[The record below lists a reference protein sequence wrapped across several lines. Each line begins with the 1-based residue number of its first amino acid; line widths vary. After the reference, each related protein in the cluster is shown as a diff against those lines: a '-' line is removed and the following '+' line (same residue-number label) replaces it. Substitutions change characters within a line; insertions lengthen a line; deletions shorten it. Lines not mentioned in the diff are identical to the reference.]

1 VRAARG
7 SAPGQDYASVH
18 HVGGDRHGEPPA
30 VSARVPGF
38 AGACPRR
45 MGLPRGVC
53 LLHAACD
60 IGLSVCWPLHLSLY
74 LSEATTCICCRLKA
88 TSWPWLERVLSG
100 DRSTGV
106 QEAVAQYMPIS
117 CLTRWQF
124 LGWTLRDAAD
134 RVTLIAL
141 CAARRELACRKQAA
155 GNGSEWR
162 AERHLRSLTPI
173 EFKETL
179 RTAALKVR
187 EQVLCPCA
195 SSRADRELDSI
206 NASGGTGRGDED
218 LARWCESTSRRIEG
232 VLSVGTPSVRF
243 LRPLDARQI
252 EKMLR
257 RGVKLPELA

>member
-1 VRAARG
+1 
-7 SAPGQDYASVH
+7 
-18 HVGGDRHGEPPA
+18 
-30 VSARVPGF
+30 
-38 AGACPRR
+38 
-45 MGLPRGVC
+45 
-53 LLHAACD
+53 
-60 IGLSVCWPLHLSLY
+60 
-74 LSEATTCICCRLKA
+74 
-88 TSWPWLERVLSG
+88 
-100 DRSTGV
+100 V

-179 RTAALKVR
+179 RTAASKVR
-187 EQVLCPCA
+187 EQVLY
-195 SSRADRELDSI
+195 
-206 NASGGTGRGDED
+206 ASGGTGRGDEER
-218 LARWCESTSRRIEG
+218 ARWCESTSRRIEG
-232 VLSVGTPSVRF
+232 VLSVFTPDDWDVYYDTPSVRF